1 MFNDLNEV
9 RLIGN
14 VTNDP
19 EVRFTP
25 SGAAV
30 LSFGL
35 ATNRNYKQGEE
46 WKEEVTFHNIVVWG
60 PRAQSL
66 GDRMQRGTKVFVGG
80 RLQTRTWDGQDG
92 RKNYK
97 TEIVADTVTLL
108 TRYQGEGMKSGGGNF
123 TPAPKSS
130 GKSKGGDEP
139 MEDYAPAG
147 GDEVI
152 NPDDLP
158 F

>member
-66 GDRMQRGTKVFVGG
+66 GERMQRGTKVFVAG

-108 TRYQGEGMKSGGGNF
+108 SRYQGEGMKSGSF
-123 TPAPKSS
+123 TPNTPKAAT
-130 GKSKGGDEP
+130 GKSKGGEESNDNEFTP
-139 MEDYAPAG
+139 G
-147 GDEVI
+147 GDDVI